1 MKRTLEK
8 RDEGPRKRRKVQDH
22 FESIE
27 IKITKTENEIRQN
40 ERSITD
46 LQSGKQYAEKTYLE
60 NVRDSYN
67 ELNSKL
73 GDDRIIG
80 YNEVYF
86 EKYVKT
92 FKSVVLSRIKT
103 RVNQLK
109 NEIKSKKNLIKKL
122 EEKLMTVQKK
132 YNYSECLICRDLF
145 KSFERNCDCTDNT
158 IVCLTC
164 IKKLY
169 QVEIKKARKSGN
181 NTLSK
186 VVVCPFCK
194 QEMKNFRCPFCNNE
208 KVDDC
213 SWCKNYEELKQM
225 KQNFFI
231 S

>member
-8 RDEGPRKRRKVQDH
+8 RDKGPRKRRKVQDH
-22 FESIE
+22 FEFIDN
-27 IKITKTENEIRQN
+27 KITKTENEISQN

-46 LQSGKQYAEKTYLE
+46 LQSGKEFAEVTYLE
-60 NVRDSYN
+60 SIRESYN

-73 GDDRIIG
+73 SDDQIIR

-92 FKSVVLSRIKT
+92 FKSVVLSRLKT

-109 NEIKSKKNLIKKL
+109 NEIKSKKDLIKKL
-122 EEKLMTVQKK
+122 EEKLVSVQKK
-132 YNYSECLICRDLF
+132 YNYSECLICRGLF

-169 QVEIKKARKSGN
+169 QVEIKKARKSGK

-186 VVVCPFCK
+186 VVGCPFCK
-194 QEMKNFRCPFCNNE
+194 QEMKNFRCPFCKDE

-213 SWCKNYEELKQM
+213 LWCKSHDEIKQI
-225 KQNFFI
+225 KKNFFI
-231 S
+231 